1 MPIKDLNV
9 KENEMPNISA
19 HMIIAKKVGEKLNIT
34 SDDFIRGN
42 LLPDIIDIE
51 DSHFKIFNGVYCIP
65 DINKCLKELDLSK
78 DINIGYL
85 VHLLL
90 DKYYLVDYLGKK
102 YPNQN
107 IFLDNKVYLDYDF
120 LNFDLVNKFKLD
132 INYLEAILKNYNCKI
147 LEEKLKN
154 NIEYL
159 KQRKEG
165 KTAYINF
172 NSFSLFLSNVSEVIS
187 KEVYMYANKRS

>member
-1 MPIKDLNV
+1 
-9 KENEMPNISA
+9 MPNISA

-42 LLPDIIDIE
+42 LLPDIIDVE

-107 IFLDNKVYLDYDF
+107 IFLDNKIYLDYDF